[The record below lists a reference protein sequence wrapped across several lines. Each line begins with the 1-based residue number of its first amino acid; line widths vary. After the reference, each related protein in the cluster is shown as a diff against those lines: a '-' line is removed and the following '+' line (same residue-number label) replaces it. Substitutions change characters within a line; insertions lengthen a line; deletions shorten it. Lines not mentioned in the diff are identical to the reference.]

1 MAEARDYSDGPGVR
15 AAGALA
21 TLVAGAIL
29 AAVIAYWVWQAVGPK
44 PVRIA
49 PRAPAD
55 PAATLIASGL
65 FGGNAG
71 PGVTVDSSATEVQG
85 DARLLG
91 TIAEDGGKGY
101 AVFRVGSTPKVV
113 AAGEAITGAAT
124 LVSVAPQSV
133 IVREGGREHT
143 LPLWSPRATTATQ
156 TAPPMEA
163 PTTTSMPAPMR
174 ASSAVRTASA
184 QSSTCAPPAGFAGP
198 VIRLNAE
205 LLAGLREQPAAWTSL
220 LAGSAD
226 GLVVRA
232 SGGYAAMLGL
242 SAGDRIEQANG
253 VALRSPDDVASAVLR
268 PLSESQ
274 GVRLRGTH
282 DGTQRDVWVASA
294 TCAG

>member
-1 MAEARDYSDGPGVR
+1 MAEARDYSDGAGMR

-29 AAVIAYWVWQAVGPK
+29 AAVIAYWMWQAVGPK

-55 PAATLIASGL
+55 PVATLIASGL
-65 FGGNAG
+65 FGGSAS
-71 PGVTVDSSATEVQG
+71 PGVAGDAPAAELQG
-85 DARLLG
+85 DVQLLG
-91 TIAEDGGKGY
+91 IIAEDGGQGY
-101 AVFRVGSTPKVV
+101 ALFRVGSTPKVV
-113 AAGEAITGAAT
+113 AAGEVITGAAT

-133 IVREGGREHT
+133 TVREGGRERS
-143 LPLWSPRATTATQ
+143 LPLWSPRATTSPPT
-156 TAPPMEA
+156 TAPA
-163 PTTTSMPAPMR
+163 A
-174 ASSAVRTASA
+174 ASSATSAAASMAAPVRATSA

-205 LLAGLREQPAAWTSL
+205 LLAGLREQPAAWSSL
-220 LAGSAD
+220 LAGSPD
-226 GLVVRA
+226 GLVVRE

-242 SAGDRIEQANG
+242 AAGDRIEQANG
-253 VALRSPDDVASAVLR
+253 IALRSPDDVASAVLR

-282 DGTQRDVWVASA
+282 DGAQRDVWIASA